1 MVFSSLLFV
10 YLFLPAN
17 LICYAL
23 ISDVRKKNACILI
36 FSLIFYAWM
45 SPAYLI
51 LLMVMAGINYAG
63 AILVEKYKGKK
74 KATAFLAVDLTITLG
89 ILAWFKYIDFICEI
103 INSFFGIWGATI
115 FATLPDVVLPAGIS
129 FYSFQLISY
138 IVDVYR
144 GDVEADHNYG
154 HVLLY
159 TSLFHQCI
167 AGPIVRYR
175 DIADDLK
182 ERKTSISSMNDG
194 ISRFCV
200 GLAKKTILANSCG
213 SILDTLLPE
222 TMYGVSH
229 ATVIA
234 AWTGGLLYML
244 QIYLDF
250 SAYSDMAIGL
260 GKMTGF
266 RYMENFNYP
275 YTADSVTD
283 FWRRW
288 HISLS
293 TFFRDYVYIP
303 LGGNRKGLKRQI
315 FNMAVV
321 WALTGLWHGASYNF
335 VLWGL
340 YFFVFLTIE
349 KMFLLKIL
357 NKMPNVISAVVGR
370 VYTIAVVFFGW
381 ILFRYTDFEM
391 IHQVLRSMFGM
402 NGNAIYNVESKT
414 IIINNIYIIVICII
428 ACTPLVKKITQWF
441 EDKAKQSH
449 IIYMRT
455 YNILNA
461 VLPMIMLALSTLS
474 LIGDSYNPFIYY
486 RF

>member
-1 MVFSSLLFV
+1 MVFSSLVFV
-10 YLFLPAN
+10 YLFLPVN

-51 LLMVMAGINYAG
+51 LLMIMAGINYTG
-63 AILVEKYKGKK
+63 ALLVEKYRTTGK
-74 KATAFLAVDLTITLG
+74 AAAFLTIDICITLG
-89 ILAWFKYIDFICEI
+89 ILIWFKYIDFLCGIV
-103 INSFFGIWGATI
+103 NSFFGIWGRSI
-115 FATLPDVVLPAGIS
+115 FETLPDVVLPAGIS
-129 FYSFQLISY
+129 FYTFQLISY
-138 IVDVYR
+138 IIDVYR

-154 HVLLY
+154 RVLLY

-167 AGPIVRYR
+167 AGPIVRFR
-175 DIADDLK
+175 DIKDDLR
-182 ERKTSISSMNDG
+182 ERKTDISSMNDG

-200 GLAKKTILANSCG
+200 GLAKKTLLANTCG
-213 SILDTLLPE
+213 SVLESLLPE

-229 ATVIA
+229 ATVVA
-234 AWTGGLLYML
+234 AWCGGLLYML

-266 RYMENFNYP
+266 RYKENFDYP

-288 HISLS
+288 HISLG

-303 LGGNRKGLKRQI
+303 LGGNRKGLARQI

-335 VLWGL
+335 VLWGV
-340 YFFVFLTIE
+340 YFFVFLAIE
-349 KMFLLKIL
+349 KIFLLKIFRL
-357 NKMPNVISAVVGR
+357 MPKFLSAVIGR
-370 VYTIAVVFFGW
+370 VYTLAVVFFGW
-381 ILFRYTDFEM
+381 VLFRYTDFEM
-391 IHQVLRSMFGM
+391 VRQILRSMFGL
-402 NGNAIYNVESKT
+402 NGNAFISLESRT
-414 IIINNIYIIVICII
+414 ILINNIYIIIICII
-428 ACTPLVKKITQWF
+428 ACTPVVKTAAQMFRYI
-441 EDKAKQSH
+441 AKRYNVV
-449 IIYMRT
+449 YMKL
-455 YNILNA
+455 YNVLNA
-461 VLPMIMLALSTLS
+461 VVPLILLALSTLS